1 MNIKTGDVVYTKDK
15 QKVWYVLN
23 VDFSRNEIEYN
34 FYYLNAFDL
43 KIIGNLKY
51 WNDFFLSDDNI
62 IIQSA
67 SN

>member
-1 MNIKTGDVVYTKDK
+1 MGIKTGDIVYTKDK

-34 FYYLNAFDL
+34 YYYLNAFL
-43 KIIGNLKY
+43 REVGTLSYCNR
-51 WNDFFLSDDNI
+51 FFLSNDDM